1 MERQDDSKASEII
14 DNGEHFTSTFIDVI
28 KDLIKRVERLEASA
42 YSGGSFKLDE
52 SWLRDRFS

>member
-28 KDLIKRVERLEASA
+28 KDLIKRVEKLERAPRECDYYTMPMDWERS
-42 YSGGSFKLDE
+42 
-52 SWLRDRFS
+52 